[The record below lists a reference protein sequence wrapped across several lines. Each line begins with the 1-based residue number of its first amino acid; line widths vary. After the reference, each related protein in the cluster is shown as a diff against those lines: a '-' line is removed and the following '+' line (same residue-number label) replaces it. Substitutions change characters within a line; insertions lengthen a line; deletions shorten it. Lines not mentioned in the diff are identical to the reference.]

1 MVILFCRG
9 LFSNRPTV
17 SVLRLL
23 LKTALFTLL
32 PLLAAAQGLPSVTEL
47 ERLADGGN
55 TAAQYALGVAYVN
68 GDQGVID
75 AKRAAHWFELASKR
89 GHVEARRQLVFMRS
103 AGLIDGGA
111 APASADA
118 VFRIQVATV
127 PSEADGGREWR
138 RLQRRHAEA
147 LRALEMAVVPFD
159 TADGGKLFRLQGGP
173 LDEEGARAVCGRLR
187 EEGST
192 CLVIRP

>member
-1 MVILFCRG
+1 MILFCPS
-9 LFSNRPTV
+9 LSLESMPP

-23 LKTALFTLL
+23 LKIALFSLL
-32 PLLAAAQGLPSVTEL
+32 PVLAAAQNLPSLGEL
-47 ERLADGGN
+47 QRLADSGN
-55 TAAQYALGVAYVN
+55 AAAQYALGVAYVN
-68 GDQGVID
+68 GDQVAAD
-75 AKRAAHWFELASKR
+75 PKRAAHWFDLASKR
-89 GHVEARRQLVFMRS
+89 GHVEARRQLAFMRS
-103 AGLIDGGA
+103 AGLIEGA
-111 APASADA
+111 APPDHPDA

-127 PSEADGGREWR
+127 PNETDAEREWR
-138 RLQRRHAEA
+138 RLKRRHGEA
-147 LRALEMAVVPFD
+147 LGPLEMGVVPFD